1 MLWVLLHLDREDPA
15 EIPEAQAAFESW
27 NMGPSAAAAS
37 TGPAVADLTPYADPV
52 PQVAQ
57 DPWRDMMPNSWVPV
71 MTGDSSSSGT
81 DPEMPGLGPGLIPH
95 LAPLA
100 NPGMP
105 DDSSPDDSSSN
116 PWTDDAQ
123 GSGPSTA
130 RGGPETDDDEP
141 TVAEAAT
148 AQARA
153 AFAALVNE
161 QEANRLRALN
171 LELTAQGFVQSKAM
185 AAPPP
190 RRAAPPT
197 RPAEVIGAGKPTPT
211 KAMPTK
217 ALAKSIETYQR
228 RNPPL
233 PSTAPEL
240 RGPPPPLTDEQRN
253 QNRQNFRAARETA
266 RTQRNAEQTDTILR
280 IAREAARSK
289 YQHHVRE
296 MNERVP
302 LPPGPHIPREAPPP
316 QNADGSVTP
325 KGPPPL
331 VRAKEL
337 GLPSSSSDMGTG
349 PMEHRQFVSSGAASS
364 SAAAA
369 ADEPQSFQEA
379 DAHELKKQKWEMID
393 HGSTPKDVVSETPHI

>member
-240 RGPPPPLTDEQRN
+240 RGPPPPLTDEQRS
-253 QNRQNFRAARETA
+253 QNRQNFRAARSTYH
-266 RTQRNAEQTDTILR
+266 QQ
-280 IAREAARSK
+280 
-289 YQHHVRE
+289 VRGT
-296 MNERVP
+296 NERVP
-302 LPPGPHIPREAPPP
+302 LPPGPRIPQETPPP
-316 QNADGSVTP
+316 RDADGSVTP
-325 KGPPPL
+325 KGPPPT

-337 GLPSSSSDMGTG
+337 GLQSSSSDMSKCPWGTG